1 MGVVNSLAV
10 TYVSF
15 IADDDFRRVV
25 ASVLEP
31 VVEHTEHIDIHKNTI
46 DPFTAVF
53 DAMLQHITLDAWLK
67 QEHAR
72 QRQKTLQNK
81 IGDFHQRLIGKLA
94 DCQSLETG
102 HIIDVHCSSKQVIA
116 EIKNKFNTTKG
127 NHKKQIYDDL
137 AQALTSA
144 TYQDHVAYYV
154 EIIPKA
160 GHRYNDVFTP
170 SDNLSGQSRPSNE
183 RIRRI
188 DGYSFYALITDVPD
202 ALEQVYKALP
212 RVISDVLDLPPEFT
226 QRIYD
231 DERIGD
237 LFARAYHTNK

>member
-1 MGVVNSLAV
+1 MAV
-10 TYVSF
+10 TYVPF
-15 IADDDFRRVV
+15 IADDDFLEVV
-25 ASVLEP
+25 DGVLTP
-31 VVEHTEHIDIHKNTI
+31 IVEHTQQIDIHKNTI
-46 DPFTAVF
+46 DPFAAVF

-81 IGDFHQRLIGKLA
+81 IGDFHQQLIGKLA

-102 HIIDVHCSSKQVIA
+102 HIIDVHCPSKRVVA

-160 GHRYNDVFTP
+160 RHRYNDVFTP
-170 SDNLSGQSRPSNE
+170 PDNLSGQSRPSNE
-183 RIRRI
+183 RIRRV
-188 DGYSFYALITDVPD
+188 DGYSFYALVTDVPD
-202 ALEQVYKALP
+202 ALEQVYQALP
-212 RVISDVLDLPPEFT
+212 RVISNVLNLPPELT
-226 QRIYD
+226 QRIDD
-231 DERIGD
+231 DEHIDD
-237 LFARAYHTNK
+237 LFTRAYHADK